1 MNMRIKRKRSD
12 NTILWLISTMLV
24 LFVLAG
30 GMYYINSKINPSAN
44 ADDQM
49 TISKEVEVRTGPDD
63 SYPVLKKVPAGDVIE
78 VLSKTDSWYEI
89 ETSDNYVGWVPGWSI
104 LGSGQKN
111 PEDQNKE
118 KLSSYAV
125 VLNPV
130 MKQNE
135 TPDYKGV
142 YPKTYNLRIAKEL
155 KQKLE
160 ADGIKVFLTR
170 DNDENIPSQD
180 SIKKIVA
187 DNKAEMLVDL
197 DVVNTDTKGTLGA
210 KVYYSTTESAI
221 IAKSIEKHLSNNYIS
236 KVSASEKQGNFSQL
250 SDKLPQVRVVSG
262 NIHDKVDVDILND
275 SVAQKQYISAL
286 KEGIEGYLYYQI
298 NIDNYNAK
306 RKEQLLNLPQK
317 GLTIPMYYMKQD
329 AYKNISYGT
338 DGKKT
343 IEENGDAIVSL
354 AMISNYLGL
363 EGASVEDIASWAGSK
378 YYIKN
383 QGTQPT
389 IVSAFAKKYN
399 VKADEIDTD
408 NTVQNI
414 EKALKENKPVLI
426 RLKSGLFGDKVTYK
440 VIRGYEDEKFYIN
453 DPNDDDVKL
462 TSYNGFTENDV
473 KNNIAQA
480 WAISK

>member
-135 TPDYKGV
+135 TPDYKGA

-180 SIKKIVA
+180 SIKKLVA

-197 DVVNTDTKGTLGA
+197 DVVNTDTKGTFGA

-363 EGASVEDIASWAGSK
+363 EGASVEDISSWAGSK

-389 IVSAFAKKYN
+389 IVPAFAKKYN

>member
-89 ETSDNYVGWVPGWSI
+89 ETSDNYIGWVPGWSI

-142 YPKTYNLRIAKEL
+142 YPKTYNLRIAKQL

-180 SIKKIVA
+180 SIKKLVA

-197 DVVNTDTKGTLGA
+197 DVVNTDTKGTFGA

-236 KVSASEKQGNFSQL
+236 KVSASEKQGNFNQL

-262 NIHDKVDVDILND
+262 
-275 SVAQKQYISAL
+275 
-286 KEGIEGYLYYQI
+286 
-298 NIDNYNAK
+298 IDNYNAK

>member
-1 MNMRIKRKRSD
+1 
-12 NTILWLISTMLV
+12 
-24 LFVLAG
+24 
-30 GMYYINSKINPSAN
+30 
-44 ADDQM
+44 
-49 TISKEVEVRTGPDD
+49 
-63 SYPVLKKVPAGDVIE
+63 
-78 VLSKTDSWYEI
+78 
-89 ETSDNYVGWVPGWSI
+89 
-104 LGSGQKN
+104 
-111 PEDQNKE
+111 
-118 KLSSYAV
+118 
-125 VLNPV
+125 
-130 MKQNE
+130 
-135 TPDYKGV
+135 
-142 YPKTYNLRIAKEL
+142 
-155 KQKLE
+155 
-160 ADGIKVFLTR
+160 
-170 DNDENIPSQD
+170 
-180 SIKKIVA
+180 
-187 DNKAEMLVDL
+187 
-197 DVVNTDTKGTLGA
+197 
-210 KVYYSTTESAI
+210 
-221 IAKSIEKHLSNNYIS
+221 
-236 KVSASEKQGNFSQL
+236 
-250 SDKLPQVRVVSG
+250 
-262 NIHDKVDVDILND
+262 
-275 SVAQKQYISAL
+275 
-286 KEGIEGYLYYQI
+286 
-298 NIDNYNAK
+298 
-306 RKEQLLNLPQK
+306 
-317 GLTIPMYYMKQD
+317 MYYMKQD
-329 AYKNISYGT
+329 AYKNLSYGT

>member
-1 MNMRIKRKRSD
+1 MNMRIKRKRSG
-12 NTILWLISTMLV
+12 NTILWLVAGMIV
-24 LFVLAG
+24 LFILAG
-30 GMYYINSKINPSAN
+30 GMYYVSSKIHPTVN
-44 ADDQM
+44 AEGHM

-63 SYPVLKKVPAGDVIE
+63 SYPVLKKVQVGENIE

-89 ETSDNYVGWVPGWSI
+89 ETSDNQIGWIPGWSV

-118 KLSSYAV
+118 KLSSYSV
-125 VLNPV
+125 VLNPEI
-130 MKQNE
+130 KQDE
-135 TPDYKGV
+135 KPDYKGV
-142 YPKTYNLRIAKEL
+142 YPKNYNLKIANAL
-155 KQKLE
+155 KQRLE
-160 ADGIKVFLTR
+160 MDGIKVYLTR
-170 DNDENIPSQD
+170 DSDDNIPSETD
-180 SIKKIVA
+180 IKKIVS
-187 DNKAEMLVDL
+187 DSGAEAIVDL
-197 DVVNTDTKGTLGA
+197 GVTNTDERNNFGA
-210 KVYYSTTESAI
+210 KVYYSTSESSI
-221 IAKSIEKHLSNNYIS
+221 IARSIEKNLAKRYIS
-236 KVSASEKQGNFSQL
+236 KVSASEKQGNFNQL
-250 SDKLPQVRVVSG
+250 SEKLPQVKVITA
-262 NIHDKVDVDILND
+262 NINDKVDVDILSD
-275 SVAQKQYISAL
+275 SIAHKQYVEAL
-286 KEGIEGYLYYQI
+286 KDGIEGYLYYLI
-298 NIDNYNAK
+298 NVDNYNAK

-363 EGASVEDIASWAGSK
+363 EGASVDDISSWAGNK

-389 IVSAFAKKYN
+389 IVSAFAEQYKI
-399 VKADEIDTD
+399 KAEIIEVE
-408 NTVQNI
+408 NLIENI
-414 EKALKENKPVLI
+414 EKALKENKPVLV

-462 TSYNGFTENDV
+462 SSYNGFTENDV

-480 WAISK
+480 WVLSK